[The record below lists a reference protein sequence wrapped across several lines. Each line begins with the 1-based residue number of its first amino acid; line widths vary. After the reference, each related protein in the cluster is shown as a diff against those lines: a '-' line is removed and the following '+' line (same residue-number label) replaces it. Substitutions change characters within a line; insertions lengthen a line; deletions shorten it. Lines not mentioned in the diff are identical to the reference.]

1 MAAEIRQ
8 CEIEAK
14 GNVVLIKGNVE
25 LIKEYVELMKE
36 NVILIK
42 ENVVLIVTD
51 FSFGLEVQYPFLVN
65 KEKSKPRL
73 NPPLS

>member
-25 LIKEYVELMKE
+25 
-36 NVILIK
+36 LIK

>member
-25 LIKEYVELMKE
+25 LIKG
-36 NVILIK
+36 NVVLIK